1 MAPSPIADH
10 TDRKNEPFGQLAN
23 PHTSYGAVTSLPGLK
38 NLIISSICGRTAI
51 RTYQVILVLFVLATY
66 HSASLSGLIVLSSQV
81 PGILISPI
89 AGALLDRRG
98 RVALI
103 ATDFFVASLAIG
115 LITALASFHLLPVW
129 ALFLIVTSAS
139 VTQPLSST
147 GTRSLYPLVVPRHLW
162 DRANGLDASTFVVAT
177 VFGPVL
183 AGLGV
188 AVFGARD
195 ALLLPIALYL
205 LGAGILIGVS
215 APPAP
220 ASTTR
225 VLQDALGGLRYVL
238 SNKTLRQLS
247 ATVTLYYCGVGALG
261 VAIPILVI
269 DHLHGGATT
278 TGLMLAVLG
287 VGGSFASIATGAIGT
302 VGREHRLMA
311 GSCLIAGL
319 MLALLAL
326 CAHDEVL
333 AFVALLVI
341 GATQGPLNIT
351 MFSVRQRVTEPA
363 WYGRAF
369 AISMSLN
376 GVGSPIGSAIV
387 GALIGHSFVLAFLLA
402 SSVVLISGIWPIVF
416 PFETGEKASST
427 VRPGGDAASAEGASI

>member
-1 MAPSPIADH
+1 MPDDDGSPA
-10 TDRKNEPFGQLAN
+10 EVVEQLVN
-23 PHTSYGAVTSLPGLK
+23 SPRSYRAVTSLPGLP
-38 NLIISSICGRTAI
+38 NLIIGAICGRTAV
-51 RTYQVILVLFVLATY
+51 RMYQVILVLFVLATY

-81 PGILISPI
+81 PGILLSPI

-103 ATDFFVASLAIG
+103 AADYFVASLAIG
-115 LITALASFHLLPVW
+115 LIAALASFHLLPIW
-129 ALFLIVTSAS
+129 ALFVIVTSAS

-147 GTRSLYPLVVPRHLW
+147 GTRSLYPLVVPRYLW

-177 VFGPVL
+177 VFGPLL

-220 ASTTR
+220 ATTTR
-225 VLQDALGGLRYVL
+225 VLQDALDGLRYVL

-247 ATVTLYYCGVGALG
+247 ATVTLYSAGTGALG

-287 VGGSFASIATGAIGT
+287 VGGSIAAITTGAIGT
-302 VGREHRLMA
+302 VGREHQLMA
-311 GSCLIAGL
+311 GSCLTAGL

-326 CAHDEVL
+326 CGHDEVL
-333 AFVALLVI
+333 AFVAILII
-341 GATQGPLNIT
+341 GGTNGPLSIT

-369 AISMSLN
+369 AISMGLN
-376 GVGSPIGSAIV
+376 GAGQPIGAAMI
-387 GALIGHSFVLAFLLA
+387 GALIGHSLVLAFVLAGGI
-402 SSVVLISGIWPIVF
+402 VLIAGVWPILF
-416 PFETGEKASST
+416 PFETGVKASST
-427 VRPGGDAASAEGASI
+427 ALPGGDAASAEATT